1 MLPWLSSIT
10 DSLLPAGATAAA
22 PPITLNGKSAQLPSD
37 WAQKVDVVYQMP
49 DVRPQGV
56 LALFHGCAHSATD
69 FWPQSDRCPECR
81 GLPVEVRITRMAL
94 QAGWAT
100 IALSSKDRESKCW
113 QWAEDESRVG
123 AGTVWCGR
131 PP

>member
-22 PPITLNGKSAQLPSD
+22 PPVTLNGKSAQLPSD

-94 QAGWAT
+94 QAGWMAHGRLAFSWPACT
-100 IALSSKDRESKCW
+100 GCLPLSESI
-113 QWAEDESRVG
+113 EY
-123 AGTVWCGR
+123 
-131 PP
+131 PPYINWLV